1 MKIKKAVR
9 SERVRKRVQL
19 GAFPVVVGAIQAE
32 GAKGLIGAFG
42 VAESITLLGALIVV
56 QVYLILARV
65 QFDFR
70 GG

>member
-1 MKIKKAVR
+1 
-9 SERVRKRVQL
+9 
-19 GAFPVVVGAIQAE
+19 VVGAIQAE